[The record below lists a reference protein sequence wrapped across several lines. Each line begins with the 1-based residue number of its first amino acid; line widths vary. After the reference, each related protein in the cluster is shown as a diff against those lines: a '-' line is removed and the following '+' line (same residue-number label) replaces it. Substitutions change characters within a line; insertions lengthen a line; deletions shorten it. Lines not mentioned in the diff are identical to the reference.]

1 MLPIAHER
9 EGEVP
14 GTHIISW
21 TSPVDSITIEHR
33 AFSRDGFAL
42 GAVIAAERVAAHPE
56 ARGLLGMDCLMP
68 EL

>member
-1 MLPIAHER
+1 MEHER

-21 TSPVDSITIEHR
+21 TSEVDRLTISHE

-42 GAVIAAERVAAHPE
+42 GAVLAAEWVAVNPDRH
-56 ARGLLGMDCLMP
+56 GMLTMNDFLDF
-68 EL
+68 